1 MVSSYN
7 PTSYA
12 MLYYVMMNVTIQ
24 KYNIYPIC
32 RESGDGWFVSEW
44 SGHLNVSC
52 IGAWPRPALTKLTKL
67 RPILCKVLLVSD
79 VYPHFIFIPLTRGHY
94 TIQYNTIQY
103 NTIRSPLPQSKLEEC
118 CFLDKC
124 IFSLIFSKKD
134 STKNSYIS

>member
-1 MVSSYN
+1 MFVCLLLILHFVRGIILRHA
-7 PTSYA
+7 A

-94 TIQYNTIQY
+94 TIQYITIQY
-103 NTIRSPLPQSKLEEC
+103 NTLSPLSIKIGRVLLPRQMY
-118 CFLDKC
+118 
-124 IFSLIFSKKD
+124 IFFNIF
-134 STKNSYIS
+134 

>member
-1 MVSSYN
+1 MFVCLLLILHFVRCIILQSYI
-7 PTSYA
+7 
-12 MLYYVMMNVTIQ
+12 LRHVYYVMMNVTIQ

-79 VYPHFIFIPLTRGHY
+79 VYPHFIFIPLTRGHCTIQY
-94 TIQYNTIQY
+94 ITIQYNTL
-103 NTIRSPLPQSKLEEC
+103 SPLSIKIGRVLLPRQMY
-118 CFLDKC
+118 
-124 IFSLIFSKKD
+124 IFFNIF
-134 STKNSYIS
+134 